1 MGRSFCEV
9 RARSGGS
16 PRGKSIA
23 RQLLVAGAIGLSL
36 AGCVRRGGAV
46 AYDVQN
52 FGPPDAAAT
61 AVPMAQQR
69 ISALDK
75 VSVRVV
81 QVEDLSG
88 QFQVDAE
95 GNIQL
100 PLVGL
105 VPAAGKTS
113 GELATEI
120 ERMLGTRYLQNPDVQ
135 VTITEFAQQQVTLEG
150 AVREPGIV
158 PIRGTTTLVRAI
170 AMAHGLAEDANPAR
184 VVVFRNIGG
193 QRMAAAFDLRSI
205 RTSQAPD
212 PDIYGNDVIV
222 VEGMATRRFIRDI
235 MSAIPAFGIF
245 TPLLNN

>member
-1 MGRSFCEV
+1 MRGSFYGV
-9 RARSGGS
+9 RALSGPAR
-16 PRGKSIA
+16 PRRLA
-23 RQLLVAGAIGLSL
+23 RQLLVAGVIGLAL
-36 AGCVRRGGAV
+36 AGCTRRGGAV

-52 FGPPDAAAT
+52 FGPPDANQL

-75 VSVRVV
+75 VTIRVF

-95 GNIQL
+95 GNLQL
-100 PLVGL
+100 PLVGM
-105 VPAAGKTS
+105 VQAAGKTS
-113 GELATEI
+113 GELADEI
-120 ERMLGTRYLQNPDVQ
+120 ERVLGARYLRNPDVQ
-135 VTITEFAQQQVTLEG
+135 LTITEFAQQQVTLEG
-150 AVREPGIV
+150 AVREPGVV
-158 PIRGTTTLVRAI
+158 PIRGTTSLMRAI

-184 VVVFRNIGG
+184 IVVFRTIGG

-205 RTSQAPD
+205 RQSQAPD

-235 MSAIPAFGIF
+235 MTAIPAFGIF
-245 TPLLNN
+245 TPLLNTR